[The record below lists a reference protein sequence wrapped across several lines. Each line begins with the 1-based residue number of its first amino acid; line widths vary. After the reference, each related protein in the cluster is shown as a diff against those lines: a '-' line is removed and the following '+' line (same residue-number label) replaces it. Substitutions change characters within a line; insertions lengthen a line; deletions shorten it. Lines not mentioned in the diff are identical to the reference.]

1 MKKRTIVIIGGA
13 GHLGQVF
20 VRSLTTT
27 CIVYVFDIIQ
37 KDAWS
42 KIDPGQTNFIHS
54 NISDSVSLQ
63 DSIQR
68 VHADRGHI
76 DCVINT
82 SYPRTADYG
91 KEALT
96 ISLEDFNQNI
106 TIHLGG
112 YFNVMQKFIQYFMEQ
127 GVGNIINVAS
137 IQGIAAPKF
146 SHYND
151 TDMTSPIEYSAA
163 KSAIIAMTR
172 YFAKYLKGRNI
183 RVNCVSPGGIL
194 AGQPSSFLESYK
206 ASCLNKGMLD
216 TEDLLGTVK
225 FLLSQDSKFI
235 NGQNIIID
243 DGWSL

>member
-13 GHLGQVF
+13 GRLGQAI
-20 VRSLTTT
+20 VRGLNDRF
-27 CIVYVFDIIQ
+27 IVYVFDVVHQ
-37 KDAWS
+37 DTWS
-42 KIDPGQTNFIHS
+42 KIDPGQTNFIHTDI
-54 NISDSVSLQ
+54 NDSVSLQ
-63 DSIQR
+63 ESIQR
-68 VHADRGHI
+68 VQAERGHI

-82 SYPRTADYG
+82 SYPRTANYG
-91 KEALT
+91 KEALA

-106 TIHLGG
+106 AIHLGG
-112 YFNVMQKFIQYFMEQ
+112 YFNVMQKFVQYFMEQ
-127 GVGNIINVAS
+127 GEGNIINVAS

-146 SHYND
+146 SHYKN